1 MTPVTAPTADT
12 ALPALTR
19 ALDAALLRHRVIA
32 MNVAHAGVDGYRSH
46 AVHFAATLEQG
57 RGGVAQDGLTPTYA
71 TRGPVQLDSEMVAMA
86 RNAAHYQALLKG
98 VSRQLALLHSAVSE
112 GRR

>member
-1 MTPVTAPTADT
+1 MTPIPSTTADS

-32 MNVAHAGVDGYRSH
+32 MNVAHAGVGGYRSH
-46 AVHFAATLEQG
+46 AVRFEAAPAPG
-57 RGGVAQDGLTPTYA
+57 RDRAAPDGLVPTFTA
-71 TRGPVQLDSEMVAMA
+71 QGPVQLDSEMVAMA
-86 RNAAHYQALLKG
+86 RNAAHYQALLRG
-98 VSRQLALLHSAVSE
+98 VSRQLALLHSAVSD